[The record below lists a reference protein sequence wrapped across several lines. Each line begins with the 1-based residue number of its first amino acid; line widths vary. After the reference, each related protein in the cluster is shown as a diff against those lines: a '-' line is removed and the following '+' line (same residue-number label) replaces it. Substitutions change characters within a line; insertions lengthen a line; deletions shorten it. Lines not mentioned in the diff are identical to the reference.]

1 MSPCKELVSVVSCFN
16 TKDEVC
22 TVDKTGLER
31 AGNVKPTNRSVLNI
45 INTVTPAILHI
56 TTK

>member
-1 MSPCKELVSVVSCFN
+1 MVSCFN

-31 AGNVKPTNRSVLNI
+31 AGNVKPTNRFVLNI
-45 INTVTPAILHI
+45 INTVTPAILHV